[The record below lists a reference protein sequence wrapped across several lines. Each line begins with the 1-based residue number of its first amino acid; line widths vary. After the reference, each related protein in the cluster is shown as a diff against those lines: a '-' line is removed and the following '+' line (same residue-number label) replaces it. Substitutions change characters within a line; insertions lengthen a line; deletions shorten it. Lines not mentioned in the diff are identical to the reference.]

1 MIRRTA
7 ILEASSSLP
16 ISDVSCAFP
25 RLPIATSSEL
35 QTTFTAAYSSAACAR
50 RQKGGRRKS
59 TWYGCVGERMRNSRF
74 RIPHSVGSPLPSAQN
89 NWQLGIPDPKLGR
102 VRTSRARGGT
112 KSSTL
117 VDLAS
122 SCSLCN
128 ALSCATKDELR
139 DCSVPDSNSYDDA
152 KLHLAR
158 QMFQPA
164 VPVSGTLMESAEAG
178 HQREAATT
186 LMRKGVRATAN

>member
-1 MIRRTA
+1 MGPESACASAPLCDKCGTAGWLPVIRRTA

-35 QTTFTAAYSSAACAR
+35 QTFTAAYSSAACAR

-59 TWYGCVGERMRNSRF
+59 TWYGCVGERMRDSRF

-117 VDLAS
+117 VDLAQF
-122 SCSLCN
+122 L
-128 ALSCATKDELR
+128 
-139 DCSVPDSNSYDDA
+139 
-152 KLHLAR
+152 LAR
-158 QMFQPA
+158 
-164 VPVSGTLMESAEAG
+164 VVVCD
-178 HQREAATT
+178 
-186 LMRKGVRATAN
+186 RKTNCVIV